1 MRIIAGSARGRQL
14 ATFSGDGI
22 RPTPDRVREALF
34 SILYSRRGSLAGAKV
49 LDLFAGSG
57 ALAIE
62 ALSRGAD
69 SAIFVDSSRQARD
82 TIRDNLQRCSLAAGS
97 EILQQDVWTALPQVA
112 LRGPFDLIFADPP
125 YGKGYA
131 PRLLG
136 ECSRLELSGSDG
148 ILVIETARQDELP
161 ERKGRLACFD
171 RRRYGLTMLHFF
183 QADDGPGEESA

>member
-14 ATFSGDGI
+14 AAFSGDGI

-34 SILYSRRGSLAGAKV
+34 SILYSRRGVLTGSKV

-57 ALAIE
+57 ALGIE
-62 ALSRGAD
+62 ALSRGAG
-69 SAIFVDSSRQARD
+69 SVIFVDSSRQARD
-82 TIRDNLQRCSLAAGS
+82 TIKDNLERCALVTGS
-97 EILQQDVWTALPQVA
+97 EILQQDVWKSLPQVA
-112 LRGPFDLIFADPP
+112 VHGPFDLIFADPP
-125 YGKGYA
+125 YGKEHA

-136 ECSRLELSGSDG
+136 ECARLELPGATG
-148 ILVIETARQDELP
+148 ILVIETARHDEVP
-161 ERKGRLACFD
+161 EQSGRLVCFD